1 MLYGVYWWVI
11 SDKCIGK
18 DIEQSD
24 QNSFDI
30 LHQNLSRDSEEN
42 AKISG

>member
-1 MLYGVYWWVI
+1 MLYVVYWCVI
-11 SDKCIGK
+11 SEKCIGK
-18 DIEQSD
+18 DVEQSG